1 VPWFLASFPDGG
13 GLARVPSNRKAQN
26 GRFARF
32 KN

>member
-1 VPWFLASFPDGG
+1 MVPSVVPDGG